1 MVDLIDLDVKR
12 KRHVVPDQLESRMPE
27 QVLNVGLGGGIEV
40 IDAQHLV
47 SGLQ

>member
-12 KRHVVPDQLESRMPE
+12 KCHVVPHQLESRMLE
-27 QVLNVGLGGGIEV
+27 QVLNVGLRGGIEV
-40 IDAQHLV
+40 IDAQDLV